1 MRRLHLLLFPVVHFV
16 SVMIAPLALA
26 GDIVGQYTFE
36 GSNPGSQAKY
46 AGRAMIEKKGD
57 AYLVGWQIGNQEL
70 AGTGILQNNTFAVVY
85 IARNSK
91 TEPGLVLYTILPN
104 GMLVGKFTNLGGTS
118 LGTETWTPVSASK

>member
-1 MRRLHLLLFPVVHFV
+1 MF
-16 SVMIAPLALA
+16 APLALA
-26 GDIVGQYTFE
+26 GDIVGQYTFD

-46 AGRAMIEKKGD
+46 TGRAMIEKKGD

-70 AGTGILQNNTFAVVY
+70 AGTGILQDNTFAVVY
-85 IARNSK
+85 IARNNK
-91 TEPGLVLYTILPN
+91 TEPGLVLYTIQPN